1 MVTASN
7 PGNEQF
13 DSLSLAIPSYNPYG
27 PSSASTPQ
35 NIPHSSRSAF
45 LRSYI
50 QIPPELSSLIFPMHG
65 IPLKRSVTAPHSSA
79 SHTNASVPS
88 ITVTANALGS
98 FTPSDLSRHRSTSPC
113 PQSRLHSLD
122 SPRLS
127 GLLSHKDVVLG
138 RSRSRSRSR
147 SPTPQ
152 PSASRTP
159 ESTLST
165 SSIPIFSSDKSSNVL
180 SRVYASTGSS
190 SGSSVLL
197 SSNSPSIIISK
208 AEQLL
213 EVPPPGYHSNTSSQ
227 SNLSA
232 YAPNENSGMFSMG
245 RAASGNSGVT
255 PVTLSGDLNP
265 QSSGRGNKI
274 SRSIRR
280 KFPGYVAAEVQR
292 ISRSDPG
299 ANTPHFQFPIWRESA
314 DLDLS
319 IRPEDFERKSVIG
332 DPDPSFHR
340 SLNSPVEGYSDQVVL
355 EQVGSFRVHHLRND
369 SLGELPRIST
379 VEKLPPSPSQPSSGA
394 HSPRKGSHLSSSS
407 GISLSTG
414 SPPSRLEINSLEL
427 AAVSSAAEASSE
439 ITTNTVFLPGE
450 HGRRQH
456 SRAGARSHGNRN
468 IGVPLH
474 ISTQAEP
481 QSKAIAG
488 VRVTPEGPPATPES
502 PFTSISREQ
511 TRLKGSTQN
520 SPSPMITFLPAM
532 TPKVSDRRRKP
543 LPPGKG
549 NPDWILPIQPLRA
562 TAAACFAHAYG
573 DILRVLQPDL
583 YPAPVRRP
591 DSLGS
596 MVIDN
601 ENLLSV
607 TPSHLVS
614 GHVHSSLGSLI
625 ADSRDLVVT
634 LPPNTIR
641 DMNIDSPSLKRMY
654 RITKRDGKRSPPNP

>member
-1 MVTASN
+1 MC
-7 PGNEQF
+7 
-13 DSLSLAIPSYNPYG
+13 SLIVFHWPSPHTLLT
-27 PSSASTPQ
+27 TPRLRQ
-35 NIPHSSRSAF
+35 HRENIPHSSKSVF
-45 LRSYI
+45 LWGYI
-50 QIPPELSSLIFPMHG
+50 WIPPGLSSLIFPMHG

-79 SHTNASVPS
+79 PHPNAPVPS

-98 FTPSDLSRHRSTSPC
+98 FTPSDLSRHRSPSPYS
-113 PQSRLHSLD
+113 QSRLHSPD
-122 SPRLS
+122 SPRPS
-127 GLLSHKDVVLG
+127 GFLSHKDVVLG
-138 RSRSRSRSR
+138 RSRSR

-159 ESTLST
+159 GSISST

-180 SRVYASTGSS
+180 SRVYASTDSS
-190 SGSSVLL
+190 SKSSVLL
-197 SSNSPSIIISK
+197 SSNTPSIIISR
-208 AEQLL
+208 AEQSL
-213 EVPPPGYHSNTSSQ
+213 EVPSPGYHSNTSSQ

-232 YAPNENSGMFSMG
+232 YAPNESSGMFSMG

-255 PVTLSGDLNP
+255 PVTLSDDLNP
-265 QSSGRGNKI
+265 QSSERGNKI

-314 DLDLS
+314 ALNLS

-379 VEKLPPSPSQPSSGA
+379 VELPPSPSQLSSGV
-394 HSPRKGSHLSSSS
+394 HSPGKGSHLSSSS
-407 GISLSTG
+407 GISLNTG
-414 SPPSRLEINSLEL
+414 SPPSRLEINPLEL
-427 AAVSSAAEASSE
+427 VAVSSAAEASGE

-450 HGRRQH
+450 HGRRHH

-520 SPSPMITFLPAM
+520 SPSPMITFLPVV
-532 TPKVSDRRRKP
+532 TPRVSDRCRKP

-549 NPDWILPIQPLRA
+549 NPDWILPIQPLKA

-583 YPAPVRRP
+583 YPASVRRP

-596 MVIDN
+596 LVIDN
-601 ENLLSV
+601 ENMLSV

-625 ADSRDLVVT
+625 ADTRDLVVE
-634 LPPNTIR
+634 LPPNAIR
-641 DMNIDSPSLKRMY
+641 DMNIGSPSLQNMY
-654 RITKRDGKRSPPNP
+654 RIIERGGKRSPPIRKSTLGPAHLHS

>member
-1 MVTASN
+1 MS
-7 PGNEQF
+7 
-13 DSLSLAIPSYNPYG
+13 SLIVFHWPSPHTLLTV
-27 PSSASTPQ
+27 PRLRQ
-35 NIPHSSRSAF
+35 HRENIPRCSRSVF
-45 LRSYI
+45 LWDYI
-50 QIPPELSSLIFPMHG
+50 WILPGLSSLIFPMHG

-79 SHTNASVPS
+79 PHPNAPVPS

-113 PQSRLHSLD
+113 PQSRLHSPD
-122 SPRLS
+122 SPRPS
-127 GLLSHKDVVLG
+127 GFLSHKDVVLG
-138 RSRSRSRSR
+138 RSRSR

-159 ESTLST
+159 GSTPST

-180 SRVYASTGSS
+180 SRVYASEDSS
-190 SGSSVLL
+190 LKSSVLL
-197 SSNSPSIIISK
+197 SSNTPSIIVSE

-213 EVPPPGYHSNTSSQ
+213 EVPLPGYHSNTSSQ

-232 YAPNENSGMFSMG
+232 YAPNEYPGIFSMS
-245 RAASGNSGVT
+245 RPVSGNSGVT
-255 PVTLSGDLNP
+255 PVTLGDDLNP
-265 QSSGRGNKI
+265 QSSEKGNKI
-274 SRSIRR
+274 SRSVRR

-314 DLDLS
+314 APDLS
-319 IRPEDFERKSVIG
+319 IRPEDFKRKLVIG

-379 VEKLPPSPSQPSSGA
+379 VEELPPSPSQLSSGA

-407 GISLSTG
+407 GISLNTG
-414 SPPSRLEINSLEL
+414 SPPSRSEINPLEL
-427 AAVSSAAEASSE
+427 SAVSSASEASSE

-502 PFTSISREQ
+502 PFTSVSREQ

-520 SPSPMITFLPAM
+520 SPSPMITFLPA
-532 TPKVSDRRRKP
+532 KVSNQRRKP

-562 TAAACFAHAYG
+562 TVAACFAHAYG
-573 DILRVLQPDL
+573 DILRVLQPGL
-583 YPAPVRRP
+583 YPAPVRQP

-614 GHVHSSLGSLI
+614 GHIHSSLGSLI
-625 ADSRDLVVT
+625 ADNRDLVVA
-634 LPPNTIR
+634 LPPNLIR
-641 DMNIDSPSLKRMY
+641 DMNIGSPSLQRMY
-654 RITKRDGKRSPPNP
+654 RIIGRDGKRSPPSP